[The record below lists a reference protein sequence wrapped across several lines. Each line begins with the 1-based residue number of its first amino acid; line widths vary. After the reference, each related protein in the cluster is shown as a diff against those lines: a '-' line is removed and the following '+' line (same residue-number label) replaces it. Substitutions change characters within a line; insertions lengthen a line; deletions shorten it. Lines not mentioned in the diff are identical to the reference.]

1 MSDYIMSVR
10 AVRKN
15 QFIADVGA
23 TKFLVVPPD
32 TSPLPSH
39 VIPSA
44 SWFKAVLADAAWL
57 NQNNEPR
64 GDILFIVHGYNM
76 SEDEVIQRHRR
87 LKDDLHAQGF
97 KGVVVSFD
105 WPSDDKT
112 LACLPDRHQAKATAF
127 KLVSDGITYLSKQ
140 QTPTCTTNIHVLGHS
155 TGAYVI
161 REAFDDA
168 DDTGLQNSSWNVS
181 QIIFAAGDVSSG
193 SMSIN
198 KSDTESIYRHCVRLT
213 NYCSKYD
220 EALDL
225 SNVKRVGVA
234 PRVGRVGLPD
244 NDPQNAV
251 NVDCS
256 DYYEEL
262 TEPNSSISGQDQPFG
277 FVGMKSHSWYFGN
290 QMFTK
295 DIFAV
300 LIGKDRTVIPTRKM
314 GADGKIQL
322 MHV

>member
-1 MSDYIMSVR
+1 M
-10 AVRKN
+10 K
-15 QFIADVGA
+15 
-23 TKFLVVPPD
+23 L
-32 TSPLPSH
+32 
-39 VIPSA
+39 
-44 SWFKAVLADAAWL
+44 
-57 NQNNEPR
+57 
-64 GDILFIVHGYNM
+64 YN
-76 SEDEVIQRHRR
+76 V
-87 LKDDLHAQGF
+87 KDDLYAQGF

-112 LACLPDRHQAKATAF
+112 LAYLPDWHRAKATAF

-244 NDPQNAV
+244 DALQNAV
-251 NVDCS
+251 NIRLLGLLRRINSTQFKYLWARSTVWICRVEKPFLVFWQS
-256 DYYEEL
+256 DVHK
-262 TEPNSSISGQDQPFG
+262 G
-277 FVGMKSHSWYFGN
+277 YFCCIN
-290 QMFTK
+290 W
-295 DIFAV
+295 
-300 LIGKDRTVIPTRKM
+300 
-314 GADGKIQL
+314 
-322 MHV
+322 